1 MILEVGGRQM
11 PWIVDVQALAVWL
24 HNVTTETESCAL
36 GILHFRTKAEA
47 EAEQRQ
53 AK

>member
-1 MILEVGGRQM
+1 M
-11 PWIVDVQALAVWL
+11 PWIVDMQALAVWL

-36 GILHFRTKAEA
+36 GILHFRTEADA

-53 AK
+53 GK